1 MKIRWVLYQS
11 LGRNL
16 QSDFEKIMIYTDPSQ
31 GIYMEDM
38 YRYISDIC
46 FIYACIFSRTA
57 LNSSKKENV
66 DLIYE
71 EIYRRNENFL
81 SNLQDVFSGKKYITI
96 KEAEQ
101 FLAKFQVPKT
111 Q

>member
-1 MKIRWVLYQS
+1 MKIQWVFYKS
-11 LGRNL
+11 LGRNM
-16 QSDFEKIMIYTDPSQ
+16 QSDLEKIMLYTNPSQ

-46 FIYACIFSRTA
+46 FIYACICS
-57 LNSSKKENV
+57 SSKEDV
-66 DLIYE
+66 DIIYE

-81 SNLQDVFSGKKYITI
+81 SNLQNVFSDKKYITL

-101 FLAKFQVPKT
+101 FLSQFQVPNT
-111 Q
+111 